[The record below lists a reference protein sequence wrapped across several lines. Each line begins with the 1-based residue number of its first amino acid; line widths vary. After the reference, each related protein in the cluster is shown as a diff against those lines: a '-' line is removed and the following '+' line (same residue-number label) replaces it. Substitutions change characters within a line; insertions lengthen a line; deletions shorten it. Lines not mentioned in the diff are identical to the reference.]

1 MAQKTYTVN
10 WLLQGVGKKDLNE
23 GDTVKLEE
31 ADAAD
36 LLKVGVLTEVKAEPE
51 KTDKKA
57 EA

>member
-23 GDTVKLEE
+23 GDTFKLEE

-36 LLKVGVLTEVKAEPE
+36 LVKVGVLTEVKAEPE
-51 KTDKKA
+51 KKA